1 MIESKY
7 GAGSTFTFLPPPVA
21 KKRGKMTKVLV
32 VEDNP
37 LNLELVLEIL
47 KSQEFTA
54 DGAKNGEEAINKTEK
69 DVYDLILM
77 DIELPGMDGI
87 EAARIIKG
95 KPAYKNVP
103 VIAITSYA
111 MKGDKERFIADGFD
125 EYISKPIDI
134 TEFIKRL
141 EKYRR

>member
-1 MIESKY
+1 
-7 GAGSTFTFLPPPVA
+7 
-21 KKRGKMTKVLV
+21 MTKVLV

-37 LNLELVLEIL
+37 LSLELELEIL
-47 KSQEFTA
+47 KLQEFTA
-54 DGAKNGEEAINKTEK
+54 DWAENGEEAINKTEK

-103 VIAITSYA
+103 VIALTSYA

-141 EKYRR
+141 EKYRIGG

>member
-1 MIESKY
+1 MRE
-7 GAGSTFTFLPPPVA
+7 
-21 KKRGKMTKVLV
+21 KMTKVFV

-37 LNLELVLEIL
+37 LSLELVLEIL
-47 KSQEFTA
+47 KLQEFTA
-54 DGAKNGEEAINKTEK
+54 DWAENGEEAINKTEK

-77 DIELPGMDGI
+77 DIDLPGIDGI

-95 KPAYKNVP
+95 KPVSKNVP
-103 VIAITSYA
+103 VIALTSYA

-125 EYISKPIDI
+125 EYISKPINI

-141 EKYRR
+141 EKYRIGGI

>member
-1 MIESKY
+1 
-7 GAGSTFTFLPPPVA
+7 
-21 KKRGKMTKVLV
+21 MTKVLV

-54 DGAKNGEEAINKTEK
+54 DGTENGEEAINQTEK
-69 DVYDLILM
+69 DVYDLIIM
-77 DIELPGMDGI
+77 DVELPGMDGI

-103 VIAITSYA
+103 VIALTSYA

-141 EKYRR
+141 EKYRK